1 MMDLKKMKPG
11 TRVTV
16 TLSAQDLLVICSS
29 LEPGRYDL
37 VRPVMQSLEAQI
49 FPQIEQRDQQ
59 GVPLI
64 SVPKVP
70 VLCLRK
76 RGRKCRAH
84 R

>member
-59 GVPLI
+59 EQLQEQLEAERV
-64 SVPKVP
+64 
-70 VLCLRK
+70 RK
-76 RGRKCRAH
+76 HAEPIYPQIE
-84 R
+84 

>member
-49 FPQIEQRDQQ
+49 FPQIEQRNQQ
-59 GVPLI
+59 EQLQEQLEAERV
-64 SVPKVP
+64 
-70 VLCLRK
+70 RK
-76 RGRKCRAH
+76 HAEPIYPQIE
-84 R
+84 

>member
-59 GVPLI
+59 EQLQEQREAERV
-64 SVPKVP
+64 
-70 VLCLRK
+70 RK
-76 RGRKCRAH
+76 HAEPIYPQIE
-84 R
+84 